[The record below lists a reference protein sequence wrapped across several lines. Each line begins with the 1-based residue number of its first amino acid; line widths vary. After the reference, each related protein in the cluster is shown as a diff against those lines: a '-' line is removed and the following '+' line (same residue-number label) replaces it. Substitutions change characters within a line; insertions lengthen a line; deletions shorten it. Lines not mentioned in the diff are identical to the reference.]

1 MVNQIGKPVN
11 LMKIKI
17 LFCILLSISFYACN
31 NNASKKNNSIIS
43 SVDAFNEALK
53 TIQPGD
59 SIVLSKGIWKDAE
72 LLFEAKGT
80 KEKPIT
86 LTVEEKGA
94 TTLEGASY
102 LRMAGEYL
110 VVSGLVFKNGF
121 TPTSE
126 VISFKKDKNNFAS
139 NSRLTECVIDNYSN
153 PERREQDYWIGIY
166 GKNNRIDHNHI
177 EGKSNL
183 GVTMAVRL
191 NSKEFIENHHQID
204 HNYFGPR
211 QTLGSN
217 GGETLRIGTS
227 HHSLSNSNTIVEHN
241 YFDRCAGELEII
253 SSKSC
258 QNTYRNNVFFECR
271 GTLTMRHGNET
282 NVNNNVFIGNGV
294 PSTGGIRV
302 INGKQTVEN
311 NYAIGLTGYR
321 FGGALV
327 VMNGVPNSPLNRYF
341 QVSDAKIKNN
351 TFINCD
357 YIQLCAGSDAERS
370 ASPINSVMHNNIFY
384 NENKDDS
391 FTVYDDI
398 TGIDF
403 QNNLISPNTKGISKN
418 GFTATKLVLQKNN
431 YGLLAPETTPTPG
444 LGAIIK
450 GEIPSKETTGASWY
464 PKVNKTASFN
474 SGKTI
479 HVKPGIN
486 TLFDAVKNSAPG
498 DIIKLTAQNGY
509 LQTKTI
515 EIKHPITI
523 STSSKKSTITFE
535 KKSLFDILNGGSLK
549 LNNLIFDGK
558 EAPDYAGNAVIRTSK
573 YSMNKNYKLLIDNCD
588 FKNLNINH
596 SYDVVKVFKNTMA
609 DTISITNATFKNIT
623 GNILSLDK
631 EIGENG
637 IFNAEFVILKNN
649 VFSNIDGAV
658 LNLVR
663 DGRDESTFG
672 PFLTFDHNVLDN
684 VGHGKR
690 NKNKKSISLVGVQN
704 AIIKNSIFNNSK
716 GIQMHLVV
724 GGPIAK
730 VHHTNFFK
738 SEKVVVT
745 GDQKYEIGTIWS
757 LDPKFENMETYS
769 LTNNSEL
776 TNKGDDNL
784 DIGILKK

>member
-1 MVNQIGKPVN
+1 MERKVFY
-11 LMKIKI
+11 LI
-17 LFCILLSISFYACN
+17 LILISLYSCN
-31 NNASKKNNSIIS
+31 NQTKKEYVSTIETI
-43 SVDAFNEALK
+43 DAFNEAVK
-53 TIQPGD
+53 AAQPGD
-59 SIVLSKGIWKDAE
+59 SIILAKGIWKDAE

-80 KEKPIT
+80 KELPIT

-94 TTLEGASY
+94 TTFEGASY
-102 LRMAGEYL
+102 LRIAGEHL
-110 VVSGLVFKNGF
+110 IVSGLVFKNGF

-126 VISFKKDKNNFAS
+126 VISFKKDKDNFAS
-139 NSRLTECVIDNYSN
+139 NCRLTECVIDNYSN

-191 NSKEFIENHHQID
+191 NSEQFIENHHQID

-227 HHSLSNSNTIVEHN
+227 HHSLSNSNTIVEYN
-241 YFDRCAGELEII
+241 YFDRCSGELEII

-341 QVSDAKIKNN
+341 QVTDAKIKNN

-370 ASPINSVMHNNIFY
+370 ATPINSVMENNIFY
-384 NENKDDS
+384 NPEKNDT

-398 TGIDF
+398 NGIRF
-403 QNNLISPNTKGISKN
+403 NNNIISPNTKPITDK
-418 GFTATKLVLQKNN
+418 GFIQQKLELSNNTA
-431 YGLLAPETTPTPG
+431 GLLVPSQKDLTA
-444 LGAIIK
+444 GAVIK
-450 GEIPSKETTGASWY
+450 GKIPTKESTGTSWY
-464 PKVNKTASFN
+464 PKIDKVAEFN
-474 SGKTI
+474 SGKKI
-479 HVKPGIN
+479 QVSPGIN
-486 TLFDAVKNSAPG
+486 TLFDAIKNSAPG
-498 DIIKLTAQNGY
+498 DIIELTSPNEY
-509 LQTKTI
+509 LVTKTI
-515 EIKHPITI
+515 DINHPVTV
-523 STSSKKSTITFE
+523 KSASGKSIITFE
-535 KKSLFDILNGGSLK
+535 KKSLFDILNGGSLQVK
-549 LNNLIFDGK
+549 DLIFDGK
-558 EAPDYAGNAVIRTSK
+558 EAPDYSGNSVIRTSK
-573 YSMNKNYKLLIDNCD
+573 YSMNKNYKLIVDNCD

-596 SYDVVKVFKNTMA
+596 SYDVVKVSKNTMA
-609 DTISITNATFKNIT
+609 DIIRIENSTFNNIS
-623 GNILSLDK
+623 GNVLSLDK

-637 IFNAEFVILKNN
+637 IFNAEFVVLKNN
-649 VFSNIDGAV
+649 IFSNIDGAI

-672 PFLTFDHNVLDN
+672 PFLTFDHNIVDN
-684 VGHGKR
+684 VGNGKR
-690 NKNKKSISLVGVQN
+690 NKNKKAISLIGVQN
-704 AIIKNSIFNNSK
+704 ANIKNSIFNNSK

-730 VHHTNFFK
+730 VHHTNFFN
-738 SEKVVVT
+738 SEKVTVT
-745 GDQKYEIGTIWS
+745 GDQKYEVSSIWS
-757 LDPKFENMETYS
+757 LDPKFENDTTYKLEENSS
-769 LTNNSEL
+769 LKEKADDGQNL
-776 TNKGDDNL
+776 GVINK
-784 DIGILKK
+784 

>member
-1 MVNQIGKPVN
+1 MKRNIFYYILISLSLYSCTNTQKSKVKVNTIN
-11 LMKIKI
+11 
-17 LFCILLSISFYACN
+17 
-31 NNASKKNNSIIS
+31 
-43 SVDAFNEALK
+43 SVDAFNEAVK
-53 TIQPGD
+53 VAQPGD
-59 SIVLSKGIWKDAE
+59 SIILAKGIWKDAE

-80 KEKPIT
+80 KDQPIT
-86 LTVEEKGA
+86 LTVEEKGK

-102 LRMAGEYL
+102 LRIAGEYL
-110 VVSGLVFKNGF
+110 VISGLVFKNGY

-126 VISFKKDKNNFAS
+126 VVSFKKDKDNFAS
-139 NSRLTECVIDNYSN
+139 NCRLTECVIDNYSN

-191 NSKEFIENHHQID
+191 NSEKFIENHHRID

-227 HHSLSNSNTIVEHN
+227 HHSLSNSNTIVEYN
-241 YFDRCAGELEII
+241 YFDRCGGELEII
-253 SSKSC
+253 SNKSC
-258 QNTYRNNVFFECR
+258 QNTFRNNVFYECR

-282 NVNNNVFIGNGV
+282 NVNNNIFIGNGV

-302 INGKQTVEN
+302 INGNQTVEN

-370 ASPINSVMHNNIFY
+370 ATPINSEMQNNIFY
-384 NENKDDS
+384 NEYNDNS

-398 TGIDF
+398 NGIHF
-403 QNNLISPNTKGISKN
+403 SNNIISPNTKPIADK
-418 GFTATKLVLQKNN
+418 GFVAKKLNFKKEAN
-431 YGLLAPETTPTPG
+431 GLLITNETINA
-444 LGAIIK
+444 GAVIK
-450 GEIPSKETTGASWY
+450 GEIPTKESTGAFWY
-464 PKVNKTASFN
+464 VKENKTVAIN

-479 HVKPGIN
+479 QVSPGIN
-486 TLFDAVKNSAPG
+486 TLFDAIKNSTPG
-498 DIIKLTAQNGY
+498 DIIELTSTQGY
-509 LQTKTI
+509 TVTKI
-515 EIKHPITI
+515 IDIKHPITI
-523 STSSKKSTITFE
+523 KSFVEKSTITFE
-535 KKSLFDILNGGSLK
+535 KKSLFDIQNGGSLQ
-549 LNNLIFDGK
+549 LSGLIFDGK
-558 EAPDYAGNAVIRTSK
+558 EAPDYSGNAVIRTSK

-588 FKNLNINH
+588 FVNLDINH
-596 SYDVVKVFKNTMA
+596 SYDVIKVFKNTMA
-609 DTISITNATFKNIT
+609 DRIQIENSTFKNIS
-623 GNILSLDK
+623 GNVLSLDK

-649 VFSNIDGAV
+649 TFSDIKGAI

-672 PFLTFDHNVLDN
+672 PFLTFDHNVVDQ

-690 NKNKKSISLVGVQN
+690 NKNKKAISLIGVQN
-704 AIIKNSIFNNSK
+704 VVIKNSIFNNSK

-730 VHHTNFFK
+730 IHNTNFFN
-738 SEKVVVT
+738 SERVTVT
-745 GDQKYEIGTIWS
+745 GDQKYEIDHLWS
-757 LDPKFENMETYS
+757 FDPKFKNTNTYQ
-769 LTNNSEL
+769 LTEDSPL
-776 TNKGDDNL
+776 RKKGDDNL
-784 DIGILKK
+784 NLGVINK

>member
-1 MVNQIGKPVN
+1 MVNQTGKPN
-11 LMKIKI
+11 YFMKTKI
-17 LFCILLSISFYACN
+17 LYYLFISIAVCSCN
-31 NNASKKNNSIIS
+31 TQKKQLVNTVKSTQ
-43 SVDAFNEALK
+43 AFNEALK
-53 TIQPGD
+53 NVQPGD
-59 SIVLSKGIWKDAE
+59 SIILAKGVWKDAE

-94 TTLEGASY
+94 TTFEGASY
-102 LRMAGEYL
+102 LQIAGEHL
-110 VVSGLVFKNGF
+110 IVRGLVFKNGY

-166 GKNNRIDHNHI
+166 GKNNRIDHNHF

-191 NSKEFIENHHQID
+191 NSKLFIENNHQID

-227 HHSLSNSNTIVEHN
+227 HHSLSNSNTVVEYN
-241 YFDRCAGELEII
+241 YFDRCGGELEII
-253 SSKSC
+253 SNKSC
-258 QNTYRNNVFFECR
+258 QNTFRNNVFYECR

-357 YIQLCAGSDAERS
+357 YIQLCAGSDKERS
-370 ASPINSVMHNNIFY
+370 ATPINSIMHNNIFY
-384 NENKDDS
+384 NENNNNS

-398 TGIDF
+398 SGIDF
-403 QNNLISPNTKGISKN
+403 DNNIISTNTKPITDKGFVVKKLNLAKNSNGLLLPKN
-418 GFTATKLVLQKNN
+418 GNQSI
-431 YGLLAPETTPTPG
+431 
-444 LGAIIK
+444 GANIK
-450 GEIPSKETTGASWY
+450 GELPTKQSTGASWY
-464 PKVNKTASFN
+464 AKKDKITQFS
-474 SGKTI
+474 SGQTI
-479 HVKPGIN
+479 QIAPGIN

-498 DIIKLTAQNGY
+498 DIIELTSTNGY
-509 LQTKTI
+509 LVTKTI
-515 EIKHPITI
+515 NITHPITI
-523 STSSKKSTITFE
+523 KSYIEKSTITFE
-535 KKSLFDILNGGSLK
+535 KKSLFDIQNGGSLQ
-549 LNNLIFDGK
+549 LDGLIFDGK
-558 EAPDYAGNAVIRTSK
+558 EAPDYSGNAVIRTSK

-588 FKNLNINH
+588 FINLDINH

-609 DTISITNATFKNIT
+609 DMIRIENSTFKNIS

-649 VFSNIDGAV
+649 IFSKIDGAI
-658 LNLVR
+658 LNLIR

-672 PFLTFDHNVLDN
+672 PFLTFDHNVVDN

-690 NKNKKSISLVGVQN
+690 NKNKKSIFLTGVQN
-704 AIIKNSIFNNSK
+704 ANIKNSIFNNSK

-730 VHHTNFFK
+730 IHHSNFFNT
-738 SEKVVVT
+738 EKATVT
-745 GDQKYEIGTIWS
+745 GDQKYEIDS
-757 LDPKFENMETYS
+757 LSFLEPKFKNQNTYALDS
-769 LTNNSEL
+769 KSALL
-776 TNKGDDNL
+776 QKGDDNL
-784 DIGILKK
+784 DLGVINK

>member
-1 MVNQIGKPVN
+1 
-11 LMKIKI
+11 MKKNI
-17 LFCILLSISFYACN
+17 FYCILLSISLYSCAPSQKEN
-31 NNASKKNNSIIS
+31 DNTIK
-43 SVDAFNEALK
+43 SVDAFNQAVKEAK
-53 TIQPGD
+53 PGD
-59 SIVLSKGIWKDAE
+59 SIILAKGVWKDAE
-72 LLFEAKGT
+72 LLFEGKGT
-80 KEKPIT
+80 KDNPIT
-86 LTVEEKGA
+86 LTVEEKGK

-102 LRMAGEYL
+102 LRIAGEYL

-126 VISFKKDKNNFAS
+126 VISFKKDKENFAS
-139 NSRLTECVIDNYSN
+139 NCRLTECVIDNYSN

-191 NSKEFIENHHQID
+191 NSKKFIENNHRID

-227 HHSLSNSNTIVEHN
+227 HHSLSNSNTLVEYN
-241 YFDRCAGELEII
+241 YFDRCGGELEII
-253 SSKSC
+253 SNKSC
-258 QNTYRNNVFFECR
+258 QNTFRNNVFYECR

-311 NYAIGLTGYR
+311 NYATGLTGYR

-327 VMNGVPNSPLNRYF
+327 VMNGVPDSPLNRYF
-341 QVSDAKIKNN
+341 QVEDAVIKNN
-351 TFINCD
+351 TFIDCD

-370 ASPINSVMHNNIFY
+370 ATPINSIMHNNIFY
-384 NENKDDS
+384 NEKNKNT

-398 TGIDF
+398 SGINF
-403 QNNLISPNTKGISKN
+403 ENNFISEDTTPIAQT
-418 GFTATKLVLQKNN
+418 GFTAKKITFKKDQN
-431 YGLLAPETTPTPG
+431 GLLSPKEAS
-444 LGAIIK
+444 LKAGAVIK
-450 GEIPSKETTGASWY
+450 GEIPKKETTGTSWY
-464 PKVNKTASFN
+464 PKTERTDDFN
-474 SGKTI
+474 TGKTI
-479 HVKPGIN
+479 EVAPGIN

-498 DIIKLTAQNGY
+498 DIIELTSTNGY
-509 LQTKTI
+509 LVTKTI
-515 EIKHPITI
+515 NVNHPLTIK
-523 STSSKKSTITFE
+523 SFLKKSTITFE
-535 KKSLFDILNGGSLK
+535 KKSLFDIQNGGSLQLK
-549 LNNLIFDGK
+549 DLIFDGK
-558 EAPDYAGNAVIRTSK
+558 EAPDYSGNSVIRTSK
-573 YSMNKNYKLLIDNCD
+573 YSMNKNYKLLIDGCD
-588 FKNLNINH
+588 FKNLDINH

-609 DTISITNATFKNIT
+609 DVIRIENSTFQNIT
-623 GNILSLDK
+623 GNVLSLDK

-637 IFNAEFVILKNN
+637 IFNAEFVFLKNN
-649 VFSNIDGAV
+649 IFSNIDGAI

-672 PFLTFDHNVLDN
+672 PFLTFDHNVVDN

-690 NKNKKSISLVGVQN
+690 NKNKKVISLVGVQN
-704 AIIKNSIFNNSK
+704 AEIKNSIFNNSK
-716 GIQMHLVV
+716 GINMHLVV

-730 VHHTNFFK
+730 VHHNNFSN

-745 GDQKYEIGTIWS
+745 GDQKYEVNTLWS
-757 LDPKFENMETYS
+757 LPSEFENSTTYQLKEQS
-769 LTNNSEL
+769 VLRL
-776 TNKGDDNL
+776 KGDDGL
-784 DIGILKK
+784 DLGILKK

>member
-1 MVNQIGKPVN
+1 MERKVFY
-11 LMKIKI
+11 LI
-17 LFCILLSISFYACN
+17 LILISLYSCN
-31 NNASKKNNSIIS
+31 NQTKKEYVSTIETI
-43 SVDAFNEALK
+43 DAFNEAVK
-53 TIQPGD
+53 AAQPGD
-59 SIVLSKGIWKDAE
+59 SIILAKGIWKDAE

-80 KEKPIT
+80 KELPIT

-94 TTLEGASY
+94 TTFEGASY
-102 LRMAGEYL
+102 LRIAGEHL
-110 VVSGLVFKNGF
+110 IVSGLVFKNGF

-126 VISFKKDKNNFAS
+126 VISFKKDKDNFAS
-139 NSRLTECVIDNYSN
+139 NCRLTECVIDNYSN

-191 NSKEFIENHHQID
+191 NSEQFIENHHQID

-241 YFDRCAGELEII
+241 YFDRCSGELEII

-341 QVSDAKIKNN
+341 QVTDAKIKNN

-370 ASPINSVMHNNIFY
+370 ATPINSVMENNIFY
-384 NENKDDS
+384 NPEKNDT

-398 TGIDF
+398 NGIRF
-403 QNNLISPNTKGISKN
+403 NNNIISPNTKPITNK
-418 GFTATKLVLQKNN
+418 GFIQQKLELSNNTA
-431 YGLLAPETTPTPG
+431 GLLVPSQKDLTA
-444 LGAIIK
+444 GAVIK
-450 GEIPSKETTGASWY
+450 GEIPTKESTGTSWY
-464 PKVNKTASFN
+464 PKIDKVAEFN
-474 SGKTI
+474 SGKNI
-479 HVKPGIN
+479 QVSPGIN
-486 TLFDAVKNSAPG
+486 TLFDAIKNSAPG
-498 DIIKLTAQNGY
+498 DIIELTSPNEY
-509 LQTKTI
+509 LVTKTI
-515 EIKHPITI
+515 DINHPVTV
-523 STSSKKSTITFE
+523 KSASGKSIITFE
-535 KKSLFDILNGGSLK
+535 KKSLFDILNGGSLQLK
-549 LNNLIFDGK
+549 NLIFDGK
-558 EAPDYAGNAVIRTSK
+558 EAPDYSGNSVIRTSK
-573 YSMNKNYKLLIDNCD
+573 YSMNKNYKLIVDNCD

-596 SYDVVKVFKNTMA
+596 SYDVVKVSKNTMA
-609 DTISITNATFKNIT
+609 DIIRIENSTFNNIS
-623 GNILSLDK
+623 GNVLSLDK

-637 IFNAEFVILKNN
+637 IFNAEFVVLKNN
-649 VFSNIDGAV
+649 IFSNIDGAI

-672 PFLTFDHNVLDN
+672 PFLTFDHNIVDN
-684 VGHGKR
+684 VGNGKR
-690 NKNKKSISLVGVQN
+690 NKNKKAISLIGVQN
-704 AIIKNSIFNNSK
+704 ANIKNSIFNNSK

-730 VHHTNFFK
+730 VHHTNFFN
-738 SEKVVVT
+738 SEKVTVT
-745 GDQKYEIGTIWS
+745 GDQKYEVSSIWS
-757 LDPKFENMETYS
+757 LDPKFENDTTYKLEENSS
-769 LTNNSEL
+769 LKEKADDGQNL
-776 TNKGDDNL
+776 GVINK
-784 DIGILKK
+784 

>member
-1 MVNQIGKPVN
+1 MERKVFY
-11 LMKIKI
+11 LI
-17 LFCILLSISFYACN
+17 LILISLYSCN
-31 NNASKKNNSIIS
+31 NQTKKEYVSTIETI
-43 SVDAFNEALK
+43 DAFNEAVK
-53 TIQPGD
+53 AAQPGD
-59 SIVLSKGIWKDAE
+59 SIILAKGIWKDAE

-80 KEKPIT
+80 KELPIT

-94 TTLEGASY
+94 TTFEGASY
-102 LRMAGEYL
+102 LRIAGEHL
-110 VVSGLVFKNGF
+110 IVSGLVFKNGF

-126 VISFKKDKNNFAS
+126 VISFKKDKDNFAS
-139 NSRLTECVIDNYSN
+139 NCRLTECVIDNYSN

-191 NSKEFIENHHQID
+191 NSEQFIENHHQID

-241 YFDRCAGELEII
+241 YFDRCSGELEII

-341 QVSDAKIKNN
+341 QVTDAKIKNN

-370 ASPINSVMHNNIFY
+370 ATPINSVMEDNIFY
-384 NENKDDS
+384 NPEKNDT

-398 TGIDF
+398 NGIRF
-403 QNNLISPNTKGISKN
+403 NNNIISPNTKPITDK
-418 GFTATKLVLQKNN
+418 GFIQQKLELSNNTA
-431 YGLLAPETTPTPG
+431 GLLVPSQKDLTA
-444 LGAIIK
+444 GAVIK
-450 GEIPSKETTGASWY
+450 GEIPTKESTGTSWY
-464 PKVNKTASFN
+464 PKIDKVAEFN
-474 SGKTI
+474 SGKNI
-479 HVKPGIN
+479 QVSPGIN
-486 TLFDAVKNSAPG
+486 TLFDAIKNSAPG
-498 DIIKLTAQNGY
+498 DIIELTSPNEY
-509 LQTKTI
+509 LVTKTI
-515 EIKHPITI
+515 DINHPVTV
-523 STSSKKSTITFE
+523 KSASGKSIITFE
-535 KKSLFDILNGGSLK
+535 KKSLFDILNGGSLQLK
-549 LNNLIFDGK
+549 NLIFDGK
-558 EAPDYAGNAVIRTSK
+558 EAPDYSGNSVIRTSK
-573 YSMNKNYKLLIDNCD
+573 YSMNKNYKLIVDNCD

-596 SYDVVKVFKNTMA
+596 SYDVVKVSKNTMA
-609 DTISITNATFKNIT
+609 DIIRIENSTFNNIS
-623 GNILSLDK
+623 GNVLSLDK

-649 VFSNIDGAV
+649 IFSNIDGAI

-672 PFLTFDHNVLDN
+672 PFLTFDHNIVDN
-684 VGHGKR
+684 VGNGKR
-690 NKNKKSISLVGVQN
+690 NKNKKAISLIGVQN
-704 AIIKNSIFNNSK
+704 TNIKNSIFNNSK

-730 VHHTNFFK
+730 VHHTNFFN
-738 SEKVVVT
+738 SEKVTVT
-745 GDQKYEIGTIWS
+745 GDQKYEVSSIWS
-757 LDPKFENMETYS
+757 LDPKFENDTTYKLEENSS
-769 LTNNSEL
+769 LKEKADDGQNL
-776 TNKGDDNL
+776 GVINK
-784 DIGILKK
+784 

>member
-1 MVNQIGKPVN
+1 MKNTLLYYSLTTLLLFSCNISNQEK
-11 LMKIKI
+11 KT
-17 LFCILLSISFYACN
+17 N
-31 NNASKKNNSIIS
+31 NIIN

-53 TIQPGD
+53 IVQPGD
-59 SIVLSKGIWKDAE
+59 SLILAKGVWRDAE

-80 KEKPIT
+80 ENKPIT

-94 TTLEGASY
+94 TTLEGSSY
-102 LRMAGEYL
+102 LRIAGEHL
-110 VVSGLVFKNGF
+110 VISGLVFKNGF

-126 VISFKKDKNNFAS
+126 VISFKKDKANFAS
-139 NSRLTECVIDNYSN
+139 NCRLTECVIDNYSN

-191 NSKEFIENHHQID
+191 NSEEFIENHHRID

-227 HHSLSNSNTIVEHN
+227 HHSLSNSNTIVEYN
-241 YFDRCAGELEII
+241 YFDRCGGELEII
-253 SSKSC
+253 SNKSC
-258 QNTYRNNVFFECR
+258 QNTFRNNVFYECR

-282 NVNNNVFIGNGV
+282 NVNNNIFIGNGV

-341 QVSDAKIKNN
+341 QVSDAKIRNN
-351 TFINCD
+351 TFIDCD

-370 ASPINSVMHNNIFY
+370 ATPINSVMENNIFY
-384 NENKDDS
+384 NGRKDNS

-398 TGIDF
+398 TGINF
-403 QNNLISPNTKGISKN
+403 NNNIISPNTKSIKDEGFIAKN
-418 GFTATKLVLQKNN
+418 LNFKKNSN
-431 YGLLAPETTPTPG
+431 GLLLPTDIN
-444 LGAIIK
+444 LNAGAIIK
-450 GEIPSKETTGASWY
+450 GEIPTKGTSGASWY
-464 PKVNKTASFN
+464 PKTEKIVMFN
-474 SGKTI
+474 SGKNIQVT
-479 HVKPGIN
+479 PGIN

-498 DIIKLTAQNGY
+498 DIIELTSASGY
-509 LQTKTI
+509 LITKTI
-515 EIKHPITI
+515 DINHPITI
-523 STSSKKSTITFE
+523 KSFIDKSTITFE
-535 KKSLFDILNGGSLK
+535 KKSLFDIQNGGSLQ
-549 LNNLIFDGK
+549 LNGLVFDGK
-558 EAPDYAGNAVIRTSK
+558 EAPDYSGNAVIRTSK
-573 YSMNKNYKLLIDNCD
+573 YSMNKNYQLLIDHCD
-588 FKNLNINH
+588 FKNLDINH
-596 SYDVVKVFKNTMA
+596 SYDVIKVFKNTMA
-609 DTISITNATFKNIT
+609 DKISITNSSFRNIT

-637 IFNAEFVILKNN
+637 IFNAEFVTLRNN
-649 VFSNIDGAV
+649 IFSDIDGTI

-672 PFLTFDHNVLDN
+672 PFLTFDHNVVDN

-690 NKNKKSISLVGVQN
+690 NKSKKSISLIGVQN
-704 AIIKNSIFNNSK
+704 AIIKNSIFRNSK

-730 VHHTNFFK
+730 IHHNNFFN
-738 SEKVVVT
+738 SEEVTVT
-745 GDQKYEIGTIWS
+745 GDQKYEIYKQWS
-757 LDPKFENMETYS
+757 LEPGFKSPITYQLGKKS
-769 LTNNSEL
+769 DLL
-776 TNKGDDNL
+776 AKGDDGL
-784 DIGILKK
+784 ALGIINK

>member
-1 MVNQIGKPVN
+1 
-11 LMKIKI
+11 MKRTI
-17 LFCILLSISFYACN
+17 FYYI
-31 NNASKKNNSIIS
+31 IIS
-43 SVDAFNEALK
+43 ILTYSCSTTQKEKIATVTSVEAFNEAVK
-53 TIQPGD
+53 IAKPGD
-59 SIVLSKGIWKDAE
+59 SILLAKGVWKDAE

-80 KEKPIT
+80 KKSPIT
-86 LTVEEKGA
+86 LTVEEKGK
-94 TTLEGASY
+94 TTLEGASN
-102 LRMAGEYL
+102 LRISGEYL
-110 VVSGLVFKNGF
+110 VISGLVFQNGY

-126 VISFKKDKNNFAS
+126 VISFKKDKENFAS
-139 NSRLTECVIDNYSN
+139 NCRLTECVIDNYSN

-191 NSKEFIENHHQID
+191 NSEKFVQNHHKID

-227 HHSLSNSNTIVEHN
+227 HHSLSNSNTIVEYN
-241 YFDRCAGELEII
+241 YFDRCSGELEII

-258 QNTYRNNVFFECR
+258 QNTFRNNVFYECR

-282 NVNNNVFIGNGV
+282 NVNNNVFIGNKV

-341 QVSDAKIKNN
+341 RVEDAVIKNN
-351 TFINCD
+351 TFIDCD
-357 YIQLCAGSDAERS
+357 YIQLCAGSDTERS
-370 ASPINSVMHNNIFY
+370 ATPINSTMQNNIVY
-384 NENKDDS
+384 NENNDNT

-398 TGIDF
+398 TGIRF
-403 QNNLISPNTKGISKN
+403 ENNIISPNTKPIADTGFISKEIS
-418 GFTATKLVLQKNN
+418 FRKNAN
-431 YGLLAPETTPTPG
+431 GLLVPNNMDLNA
-444 LGAIIK
+444 GAVIK
-450 GEIPSKETTGASWY
+450 GDIPTKETTGTLWY
-464 PKVNKTASFN
+464 PKIEKTIPLN

-479 HVKPGIN
+479 QVKPGIN
-486 TLFDAVKNSAPG
+486 TLFDAIKNSNPG
-498 DIIKLTAQNGY
+498 DIIELTSNNGY
-509 LQTKTI
+509 LITKTI
-515 EIKHPITI
+515 QVNHPITVRPFLE
-523 STSSKKSTITFE
+523 KSTITFE
-535 KKSLFDILNGGSLK
+535 KKSLFDIQNGGSLQLK
-549 LNNLIFDGK
+549 GLVFDGK
-558 EAPDYAGNAVIRTSK
+558 DAPDYSGNAVIRTSK

-596 SYDVVKVFKNTMA
+596 SYDVIKVFKNTMA
-609 DTISITNATFKNIT
+609 DMIRIENSSFKNIS
-623 GNILSLDK
+623 GNIMSLDK

-649 VFSNIDGAV
+649 VFSNIEGAI

-672 PFLTFDHNVLDN
+672 PFLTFDHNVIDN

-690 NKNKKSISLVGVQN
+690 NNNKKAITLVGVQN
-704 AIIKNSIFNNSK
+704 AEIKNSIFKNSK

-730 VHHTNFFK
+730 VHHNNFFN
-738 SEKVVVT
+738 SEKTIIT
-745 GDQKYEIGTIWS
+745 GDQKHDITTIWTF
-757 LDPKFENMETYS
+757 DPQFENASTYTLS
-769 LTNNSEL
+769 KNSKL
-776 TNKGDDNL
+776 RSKADDGL
-784 DIGILKK
+784 HLGLISE

>member
-1 MVNQIGKPVN
+1 MERKVFY
-11 LMKIKI
+11 LI
-17 LFCILLSISFYACN
+17 LILISLYSCN
-31 NNASKKNNSIIS
+31 NQTKKEYVSTIETI
-43 SVDAFNEALK
+43 DAFNEAVK
-53 TIQPGD
+53 AAQPGD
-59 SIVLSKGIWKDAE
+59 SIILAKGIWKDAE

-80 KEKPIT
+80 KELPIT

-94 TTLEGASY
+94 TTFEGASY
-102 LRMAGEYL
+102 LRIAGEHL
-110 VVSGLVFKNGF
+110 IVSGLVFKNGF

-126 VISFKKDKNNFAS
+126 VISFKKDKDNFAS
-139 NSRLTECVIDNYSN
+139 NCRLTECVIDNYSN

-191 NSKEFIENHHQID
+191 NSEQFIENHHQID

-241 YFDRCAGELEII
+241 YFDRCSGELEII

-341 QVSDAKIKNN
+341 QVTDAKIKNN

-370 ASPINSVMHNNIFY
+370 ATPINSVMENNIFY
-384 NENKDDS
+384 NPEKNDT

-398 TGIDF
+398 NGIRF
-403 QNNLISPNTKGISKN
+403 NNNIISPNTKPITDK
-418 GFTATKLVLQKNN
+418 GFIQQKLELSNNTA
-431 YGLLAPETTPTPG
+431 GLLVPSQKDLTA
-444 LGAIIK
+444 GAVIK
-450 GEIPSKETTGASWY
+450 GEIPTKESTGTSWY
-464 PKVNKTASFN
+464 PKIDKVAEFN
-474 SGKTI
+474 SGKNI
-479 HVKPGIN
+479 QVSPGIN
-486 TLFDAVKNSAPG
+486 TLFDAIKNSAPG
-498 DIIKLTAQNGY
+498 DIIELTSPNEY
-509 LQTKTI
+509 LVTKTI
-515 EIKHPITI
+515 DINHPITVK
-523 STSSKKSTITFE
+523 STSGKSIITFE
-535 KKSLFDILNGGSLK
+535 KKSLFDILNGGSLQVK
-549 LNNLIFDGK
+549 NLIFDGK
-558 EAPDYAGNAVIRTSK
+558 EAPDYSGNSVIRTSK
-573 YSMNKNYKLLIDNCD
+573 YSMNKNYKLIVDNCD

-596 SYDVVKVFKNTMA
+596 SYDVVKVSKNTMA
-609 DTISITNATFKNIT
+609 DIIRIENSTFNNIS
-623 GNILSLDK
+623 GNVLSLDK

-649 VFSNIDGAV
+649 IFSNIDGAI

-672 PFLTFDHNVLDN
+672 PFLTFDHNIVDN
-684 VGHGKR
+684 VGNGKR
-690 NKNKKSISLVGVQN
+690 NKNKKAISLIGVQN
-704 AIIKNSIFNNSK
+704 ANIKNSIFNNSK

-730 VHHTNFFK
+730 VHHTNFFN
-738 SEKVVVT
+738 SEKVTVT
-745 GDQKYEIGTIWS
+745 GDQKYEVSSIWS
-757 LDPKFENMETYS
+757 LDPKFENDTTYKLEENSS
-769 LTNNSEL
+769 LKEKADDGQNL
-776 TNKGDDNL
+776 GVINK
-784 DIGILKK
+784 

>member
-1 MVNQIGKPVN
+1 MERKVFY
-11 LMKIKI
+11 LI
-17 LFCILLSISFYACN
+17 LILISLYSCN
-31 NNASKKNNSIIS
+31 NQTKKEYVSTIETI
-43 SVDAFNEALK
+43 DAFNEAVK
-53 TIQPGD
+53 AAQPGD
-59 SIVLSKGIWKDAE
+59 SIILAKGIWKDAE

-80 KEKPIT
+80 KELPIT

-94 TTLEGASY
+94 TTFEGASY
-102 LRMAGEYL
+102 LRIAGEHL
-110 VVSGLVFKNGF
+110 IVSGLVFKNGF

-126 VISFKKDKNNFAS
+126 VISFKKDKDNFAS
-139 NSRLTECVIDNYSN
+139 NCRLTECVIDNYSN

-191 NSKEFIENHHQID
+191 NSEQFIENHHQID

-241 YFDRCAGELEII
+241 YFDRCSGELEII

-341 QVSDAKIKNN
+341 QVTDAKIKNN

-370 ASPINSVMHNNIFY
+370 ATPINSVMENNIFY
-384 NENKDDS
+384 NPEKNDT

-398 TGIDF
+398 NGIRF
-403 QNNLISPNTKGISKN
+403 NNNIISPNTKPITDK
-418 GFTATKLVLQKNN
+418 GFIQQKLELSNNTA
-431 YGLLAPETTPTPG
+431 GLLVPSQKDLTA
-444 LGAIIK
+444 GAVIK
-450 GEIPSKETTGASWY
+450 GEIPTKESTGTSWY
-464 PKVNKTASFN
+464 PKIDKVAEFN
-474 SGKTI
+474 SGKNI
-479 HVKPGIN
+479 QVSPGIN
-486 TLFDAVKNSAPG
+486 TLFDAIKNSAPG
-498 DIIKLTAQNGY
+498 DIIELTSPNEY
-509 LQTKTI
+509 LVTKTI
-515 EIKHPITI
+515 DINHPVTV
-523 STSSKKSTITFE
+523 KSASGKSIITFE
-535 KKSLFDILNGGSLK
+535 KKSLFDILNGGSLQLK
-549 LNNLIFDGK
+549 NLIFDGK
-558 EAPDYAGNAVIRTSK
+558 EAPDYSGNSVIRTSK
-573 YSMNKNYKLLIDNCD
+573 YSMNKNYKLIVDNCD

-596 SYDVVKVFKNTMA
+596 SYDVVKVSKNTMA
-609 DTISITNATFKNIT
+609 DIIRIENSTFNNIS
-623 GNILSLDK
+623 GNVLSLDK

-637 IFNAEFVILKNN
+637 IFNAEFVVLKNN
-649 VFSNIDGAV
+649 IFSNIDGAI

-672 PFLTFDHNVLDN
+672 PFLTFDHNIVDN
-684 VGHGKR
+684 VGNGKR
-690 NKNKKSISLVGVQN
+690 NKNKKAISLIGVQN
-704 AIIKNSIFNNSK
+704 ANIKNSIFNNSK
-716 GIQMHLVV
+716 GIQIHLVV

-730 VHHTNFFK
+730 VHHTNFFN
-738 SEKVVVT
+738 SEKVTVT
-745 GDQKYEIGTIWS
+745 GDQKYEVSSIWS
-757 LDPKFENMETYS
+757 LDPKFENDTTYKLEENSS
-769 LTNNSEL
+769 LKEKADDGQNL
-776 TNKGDDNL
+776 GVINK
-784 DIGILKK
+784 

>member
-1 MVNQIGKPVN
+1 
-11 LMKIKI
+11 MKAKALYFI
-17 LFCILLSISFYACN
+17 LISVSLYSCN
-31 NNASKKNNSIIS
+31 NTVEKKIVETID
-43 SVDAFNEALK
+43 SVDAFNRAVQNSK
-53 TIQPGD
+53 PGD
-59 SIVLSKGIWKDAE
+59 SIILAKGIWKDAE

-80 KEKPIT
+80 KDQPIT
-86 LTVEEKGA
+86 LTVEEKGL

-102 LRMAGEYL
+102 LRIAGEHL

-139 NSRLTECVIDNYSN
+139 NCRLTECVIDNYSN
-153 PERREQDYWIGIY
+153 PERREQDYWLGIY
-166 GKNNRIDHNHI
+166 GRNNRIDHNHI

-191 NSKEFIENHHQID
+191 NSEYFIENHHQID

-211 QTLGSN
+211 HTLGSN

-227 HHSLSNSNTIVEHN
+227 HHSLSNSNTIVEYN
-241 YFDRCAGELEII
+241 YFDRCGGELEII
-253 SSKSC
+253 SNKSC
-258 QNTYRNNVFFECR
+258 QNTFRNNVFYECR

-351 TFINCD
+351 TFIDCD
-357 YIQLCAGSDAERS
+357 YIQLCAGSDVERS
-370 ASPINSVMHNNIFY
+370 ATPVNSAMQNNIFY
-384 NENKDDS
+384 NENKDNS

-398 TGIDF
+398 SGIHFSD
-403 QNNLISPNTKGISKN
+403 NIISPNTKPITN
-418 GFTATKLVLQKNN
+418 IGFVAKKLNFKKGAN
-431 YGLLAPETTPTPG
+431 GLLVPNEIDKNI
-444 LGAIIK
+444 GALIK
-450 GEIPSKETTGASWY
+450 GEIPTKESTGASWY
-464 PKVNKTASFN
+464 TKKDKTVNFN
-474 SGKTI
+474 SGRTI
-479 HVKPGIN
+479 QIAPGIN
-486 TLFDAVKNSAPG
+486 TLFNAITNSAPG
-498 DIIKLTAQNGY
+498 DIIELTSSHGY
-509 LQTKTI
+509 LVTKTI
-515 EIKHPITI
+515 NINHPITI
-523 STSSKKSTITFE
+523 KSFAEKSTITFE
-535 KKSLFDILNGGSLK
+535 KKSLFDIQNGGSLQLK
-549 LNNLIFDGK
+549 GLIFDGK
-558 EAPDYAGNAVIRTSK
+558 EAPDYSGNAVIRTSK

-588 FKNLNINH
+588 FKNLDINH
-596 SYDVVKVFKNTMA
+596 SYDVMKVFKNTMA
-609 DTISITNATFKNIT
+609 DIIRIENSTFKNIS
-623 GNILSLDK
+623 GNVLSLDK

-637 IFNAEFVILKNN
+637 IFNAEFVTLRNN
-649 VFSNIDGAV
+649 IFSDIQGAL

-672 PFLTFDHNVLDN
+672 PFLTFDHNVVDN

-690 NKNKKSISLVGVQN
+690 NKNKKAISLIGVQN
-704 AIIKNSIFNNSK
+704 AVIKNSIFYNSM

-730 VHHTNFFK
+730 VHNMNFFG
-738 SEKVVVT
+738 SEKTIVT
-745 GDQKYEIGTIWS
+745 GDQKYEIKNIWS
-757 LDPKFENMETYS
+757 LDPKFKNKNTYQLRS
-769 LTNNSEL
+769 DSPMNG
-776 TNKGDDNL
+776 KGDDDLNL
-784 DIGILKK
+784 GVITE

>member
-1 MVNQIGKPVN
+1 
-11 LMKIKI
+11 MKRKVFYFI
-17 LFCILLSISFYACN
+17 LIL
-31 NNASKKNNSIIS
+31 IS
-43 SVDAFNEALK
+43 SYSCTNQTKKKYVSTIGTIDAFNEAVK
-53 TIQPGD
+53 AAQPGD
-59 SIVLSKGIWKDAE
+59 SIILAKGVWKNAE

-80 KEKPIT
+80 KDLPIT
-86 LTVEEKGA
+86 LTVEEKG
-94 TTLEGASY
+94 TTTFEGASY
-102 LRMAGEYL
+102 LRIAGEHL

-139 NSRLTECVIDNYSN
+139 NCRLTECIIDNYSN

-183 GVTMAVRL
+183 GVTMAIRL
-191 NSKEFIENHHQID
+191 NSEKFIENHHQID

-217 GGETLRIGTS
+217 GGETLRVGTS
-227 HHSLSNSNTIVEHN
+227 HHSLSNSNTIVEYN
-241 YFDRCAGELEII
+241 YFDRCSGELEII

-282 NVNNNVFIGNGV
+282 NVNNNIFIGNGV

-341 QVSDAKIKNN
+341 QVTDAKIKNN

-370 ASPINSVMHNNIFY
+370 ATPVNSVMENNIFY
-384 NENKDDS
+384 NSEKNDS

-398 TGIDF
+398 SGIQF
-403 QNNLISPNTKGISKN
+403 NNNIISTNTKPITDK
-418 GFTATKLVLQKNN
+418 GFIPQELNLKNN
-431 YGLLAPETTPTPG
+431 TAGLLVPSQKD
-444 LGAIIK
+444 LNSGAVIK
-450 GEIPSKETTGASWY
+450 GEIPTKESTGTSWY
-464 PKVNKTASFN
+464 PKIDKVAQFN
-474 SGKTI
+474 SGKNI
-479 HVKPGIN
+479 QVSSGIN
-486 TLFDAVKNSAPG
+486 TLFDAIKGSAPG
-498 DIIKLTAQNGY
+498 DIIELTSSDEY
-509 LQTKTI
+509 LVTKTI
-515 EIKHPITI
+515 NINHPITI
-523 STSSKKSTITFE
+523 KSTSGKSTVTFE
-535 KKSLFDILNGGSLK
+535 KKSLFDILNGGSLQ
-549 LNNLIFDGK
+549 LNNLVFDGK
-558 EAPDYAGNAVIRTSK
+558 EAPDYSGNSVIRTSK
-573 YSMNKNYKLLIDNCD
+573 YSMNKNYKLIINNCD
-588 FKNLNINH
+588 FKNLDINH
-596 SYDVVKVFKNTMA
+596 SYDVVKVSKNTMA
-609 DTISITNATFKNIT
+609 DIIRIENSTFKNVS
-623 GNILSLDK
+623 GNVLSLDK

-637 IFNAEFVILKNN
+637 IFNAEFVVLKNN
-649 VFSNIDGAV
+649 IFSKVDGAI

-672 PFLTFDHNVLDN
+672 PFLTFDHNIVDN
-684 VGHGKR
+684 VGNGKR
-690 NKNKKSISLVGVQN
+690 NKNKKSISLIGVQN
-704 AIIKNSIFNNSK
+704 ATIKNSIFNNSK

-730 VHHTNFFK
+730 VHHTNFFN
-738 SEKVVVT
+738 SEKVTVT
-745 GDQKYEIGTIWS
+745 GDQKYEVSSLWS
-757 LDPKFENMETYS
+757 LDPKFENDTSYILGENSS
-769 LTNNSEL
+769 LEGKADDGQNL
-776 TNKGDDNL
+776 GVINK
-784 DIGILKK
+784 